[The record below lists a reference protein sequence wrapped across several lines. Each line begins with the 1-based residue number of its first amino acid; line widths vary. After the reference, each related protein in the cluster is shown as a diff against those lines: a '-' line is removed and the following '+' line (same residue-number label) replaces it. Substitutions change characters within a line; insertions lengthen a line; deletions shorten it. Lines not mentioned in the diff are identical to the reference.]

1 MTVAALIAAQVA
13 ALIAAFIALHA
24 GERDTSTNGT
34 RKGKDGSND

>member
-1 MTVAALIAAQVA
+1 MIPAALVAAQVA

>member
-24 GERDTSTNGT
+24 GERDTSTNGA
-34 RKGKDGSND
+34 RKGKDESHE